1 MWAESGNDLEAT
13 PRTADDP
20 GESVEAK
27 SEQPINDRL
36 PSTIPLNDT
45 EAVGTKVLVAHGSTH
60 ALKHAVQELQLAGC
74 DVIATPDG
82 GDAFARFF
90 EDQPQA
96 VICSASLPSLSGIN
110 FARMVRSQS
119 PDTQVVILSEQSIYD
134 VPNGAFVLGEPL
146 LMADLR
152 RVLPNLFAERSP
164 EAVEADLQTPVFV
177 LAVLRRF
184 ERDSGMLQAFDEDGL
199 RELADIAEHRSVPD
213 GVKVIEQGEDG
224 DGFYLVVEG
233 QVRVTLAE
241 RDDAQIAR
249 IGPGGI
255 FGEMALLNEKGRS
268 ASVWSTGS
276 CTFLFFA
283 KHRVLPLLD
292 RYPDVREALSG
303 VALRRT
309 ESNLWSVLFEEREV
323 DETLAELEAS
333 LVGTPDVPQS
343 QAPTTARIVE
353 RGESLPQNDHRPPTA
368 DSDSENPSAAL
379 ADSAPETTPHD
390 SSDHLHAGAVESE
403 ATAEIHNEEKARRH
417 NDPTRE
423 IAAYRPVKSEPKPS
437 RDEVQRRRRIHDSP
451 TVQVAAYRPDDD
463 HSQEV
468 AALPAPTRKRS
479 STPSFLAGGAVGLAA
494 GVALAFA
501 IGASLNVDP
510 AEVAPQPEPV
520 TGPELA
526 VGDGSANRAPQPSD
540 AAAANTTPTDAAP
553 EETPTGTGPTETA
566 LAQQTDADGDR
577 PGPDTEASKTE
588 TVNPQQNAADP
599 APRPVPAFSVEE
611 RELTPEQEAQ
621 RKLIRKRMFA
631 AAAAG
636 NTELTIRLGLRL
648 RDRFR
653 LDWEAQLKLADA
665 QRAQGNSAAALAAY
679 RHFVANYSTNSYASE
694 ARFRLAELLLARG
707 EQPKAQRLLK
717 RVAADEESPFA
728 SKAKSQLEALR

>member
-13 PRTADDP
+13 PRAANDP

-36 PSTIPLNDT
+36 PSTIPLDDT
-45 EAVGTKVLVAHGSTH
+45 EAVGTKVLVAHGSTR

-199 RELADIAEHRSVPD
+199 RELADIAEHRSIPD
-213 GVKVIEQGEDG
+213 GVKVIEQGEEG

-268 ASVWSTGS
+268 ASVWSAGP
-276 CTFLFFA
+276 CTFLFFD

-309 ESNLWSVLFEEREV
+309 ESNLWSVLFEESEV

-333 LVGTPDVPQS
+333 LAGATEVAHT

-353 RGESLPQNDHRPPTA
+353 RGESLPQNDHTPPRK
-368 DSDSENPSAAL
+368 SDVEDTPAI
-379 ADSAPETTPHD
+379 DPEDTGPTSPHD
-390 SSDHLHAGAVESE
+390 
-403 ATAEIHNEEKARRH
+403 EEQARRH
-417 NDPTRE
+417 DDPTRE
-423 IAAYRPVKSEPKPS
+423 IAAYRPEKSGPKPS
-437 RDEVQRRRRIHDSP
+437 RDELQRRRRIHDSP

-468 AALPAPTRKRS
+468 AALPAPIRKRS

-494 GVALAFA
+494 GIALAFA
-501 IGASLNVDP
+501 ISASLDGDP
-510 AEVAPQPEPV
+510 VRGKQDREPVAGPQPE
-520 TGPELA
+520 L
-526 VGDGSANRAPQPSD
+526 SAIDQPSD
-540 AAAANTTPTDAAP
+540 TGSTEAEPGSKTTNATPDAAP
-553 EETPTGTGPTETA
+553 TDQGPTDTAPLGGDGDGLEQATANTEQTEVGPESLAPDNKVSDQEETE
-566 LAQQTDADGDR
+566 
-577 PGPDTEASKTE
+577 S
-588 TVNPQQNAADP
+588 
-599 APRPVPAFSVEE
+599 APSPRAVPAFRVED

-631 AAAAG
+631 ASAAG
-636 NTELTIRLGLRL
+636 NTELAIRLGLRL

-653 LDWEAQLKLADA
+653 LDWEAQLKLAEA
-665 QRAQGNSAAALAAY
+665 QRIQGNGAAALAAY
-679 RHFVANYSTNSYASE
+679 RHFVANYSTNSYVSE

-707 EQPKAQRLLK
+707 EHPKAQRLLK
-717 RVAADEESPFA
+717 RVAADTESPFA
-728 SKAKSQLEALR
+728 SQAKSELEKLR